1 MTTLVQIHGVCLTA
15 FSIVSIEERLSRV
28 TLIFHPWSKG
38 WDTEN
43 LCVLLQEET
52 RLSLLLNNAGLCFI
66 LVVEI
71 FFFFKEEDYYAF
83 FSVLLTPLL
92 VNINKLSIGPV
103 P

>member
-15 FSIVSIEERLSRV
+15 FSIVSIEEQLSRV

-71 FFFFKEEDYYAF
+71 FFFKEEDYYAF